1 MKKTLLFL
9 LVMLLCITK
18 SYSQASYNTGA
29 LTVEIDEYGG
39 ISLLN
44 SGNTY
49 ELYRAAILVGTS
61 PTAVFDYKNDAGVVD
76 QTALVTNPTSSDF
89 EIYGSV
95 DNSYSGL
102 PPAVLVK
109 FNSFGWTNGAYT
121 IIRFNVTNTETSAVD
136 ASIGL
141 DILSYINETWG
152 YDTID
157 YNTTHS
163 VIRFHKGAVT
173 NMGIKLLSASL
184 SSLYSFEWYSGY
196 EVDSDYWIWMHYG
209 SLESFYASTTTD
221 GPVTIT
227 SQNAVTLAPGQSC
240 NVYYALAL
248 GYDEQNMLANITQAE
263 VKYQA
268 LIVGV
273 QDNKTV
279 VNELKLG
286 QNSPNP
292 FTSSTTIAYQLPGD
306 GFVSLKVYNALGN
319 VVATLVNSNQTRGSH
334 TIQYNANDLPGG
346 VYFYTLRYNDQ
357 VKSNK
362 MFLIK

>member
-9 LVMLLCITK
+9 AVMLLCITK

-39 ISLLN
+39 IDLLDSN
-44 SGNTY
+44 GVY

-61 PTAVFDYKNDAGVVD
+61 PTAVFDYTNDAETVD
-76 QTALVTNPTSSDF
+76 QTTLVTNPTSSDF

-95 DNSYSGL
+95 DNSFSGL

-109 FNSFGWTNGAYT
+109 FNAFGWNNGNY
-121 IIRFNVTNTETSAVD
+121 IIVRFDVTNAETSAVD

-141 DILSYINETWG
+141 DISSYINETWG
-152 YDTID
+152 YDTIE
-157 YNTTHS
+157 NTFPDG
-163 VIRFHKGAVT
+163 VIRFHKGNVT

-196 EVDSDYWIWMHYG
+196 EVDSDYWTWMHYG
-209 SLESFYASTTTD
+209 SLQPFYASNTTD

-227 SQNAVTLAPGQSC
+227 SQNPVSLAPMQSYHL
-240 NVYYALAL
+240 YYAFAL
-248 GYDEQNMLANITQAE
+248 GKNVQAMLSNITAAE
-263 VKYQA
+263 AKYQS
-268 LIVGV
+268 LIAGI
-273 QDNKTV
+273 QDNKTA

-292 FTSSTTIAYQLPGD
+292 FTSSTTMAYQLPGD
-306 GFVSLKVYNALGN
+306 GLVSLKVYNALGN
-319 VVATLVNSNQTRGSH
+319 EVATLVNSNQTRGSH

-346 VYFYTLRYNDQ
+346 VYFYALRYNDQ
-357 VKSNK
+357 VRSNK